1 MLSTARR
8 FAAQI
13 LPNGVSPSVVEEV
26 HSALQS
32 PTSRSSSAALERI
45 AQHARAHV
53 PFYRRLPGE
62 GFESLPIVTKPMMVA
77 DRSQFFD
84 QRIDP
89 ERLTTRLSS
98 GTSGVRYHSYFDADR
113 ISHHRAEMV
122 AAFRF
127 LGTDPFASTLHGTTW
142 FNEPTRSKLAFLL
155 QGKRMY
161 DGEHDERSIR
171 SLARWLRSRRGT
183 IIVALCSYL
192 DSLFEGFREFDI
204 EFDEGV
210 IGAVLGIGEPATNS
224 LDQLVRS
231 HAGVNLLM
239 RYSNTE
245 NGIFGISDGA
255 LSRYTL
261 NTATFHFEIL
271 DLDSDQP
278 APPGEIGRI
287 VVTDLFN
294 RASPHLRYDTGD
306 VGRFAV
312 DESGAVMT
320 GVLQE
325 LGGRNRDFSIGGTAE
340 APSRVL
346 HMGIMERVDRMEDIR
361 QFQLRQN
368 DFGKFTWI
376 LNAPRSTD
384 LESRLRTVLEETVGD
399 IVRCDFSYDSQEF
412 VVGSGKRQSFINE
425 MPDPEQHFRFRS
437 LQ

>member
-84 QRIDP
+84 
-89 ERLTTRLSS
+89 ERVKPDKLAERFSS
-98 GTSGVRYHSYFDADR
+98 GTSGITYTSYFDGDR
-113 ISHHRAEMV
+113 ISHHRAEMA

-127 LGTDPFASTLHGTTW
+127 LGADPFASTLHGTSWLDVSART
-142 FNEPTRSKLAFLL
+142 KLAFLL

-161 DGEHDERSIR
+161 TGEHDERSIR
-171 SLARWLRSRRGT
+171 SIARWLRSRRGT

-192 DSLFEGFREFDI
+192 DSLFGGFREFDI

-231 HAGVNLLM
+231 HAGVDLFM

-294 RASPHLRYDTGD
+294 RASPYLRYDTGD
-306 VGRFAV
+306 LGRFAV
-312 DESGAVMT
+312 DDTGAAMP
-320 GVLQE
+320 GILQE
-325 LGGRNRDFSIGGTAE
+325 LRGRKRDFPIGGTAE
-340 APSRVL
+340 APRRL
-346 HMGIMERVDRMEDIR
+346 LYMEILEPVDWMRDIR

-368 DFGKFTWI
+368 DIGKFTWV
-376 LNAPRSTD
+376 LNAPKSAEI
-384 LESRLRTVLEETVGD
+384 ESRLRTLLDDSVGD
-399 IVRCDFSYDSQEF
+399 IVTCDFSYDSTEL
-412 VVGSGKRQSFINE
+412 VVGFGKRQHFINE
-425 MPDPEQHFRFRS
+425 MPDPERFFRS
-437 LQ
+437 MR